1 LSNSSFL
8 RGVNL
13 KPWTS
18 KHSGGY
24 RLFTR
29 MCDKMQ
35 NELKQVTPAQIKDKA
50 FKAVTVVEDKNKILI
65 FFDDGTFTIEHKSKL
80 SFHH

>member
-1 LSNSSFL
+1 
-8 RGVNL
+8 
-13 KPWTS
+13 
-18 KHSGGY
+18 
-24 RLFTR
+24 